1 MKTIRII
8 STILLALTCT
18 AAFSQSTFRK
28 TINIDDRDIGKY
40 ISQTSDGGYII
51 TGETYNSLENIFLA
65 KTDMYGDTLWAK
77 TYESVHQEYAYCVKE
92 TLDEGFIIAAQ
103 TNLGGLKAWIIKTDA
118 TGDTLW
124 TRFLE
129 GRIYNILPTAD
140 SAYLLAGYE
149 DYDSKAVLRKMD
161 QSGELI
167 WTKSYG
173 FSKIFYEM
181 IELSG
186 DRIMVGGLSRLNE
199 APWSTSIELFMTNH
213 NGDSLW
219 VKQYGGVYI
228 YNALSLQNT
237 YDGGYIFSA
246 TKELAFEDANIYLHK
261 VDSLGNTQWTR
272 VFGTFSKNYFQDISR
287 GVVQTPDS
295 GYMLTGRKYMS
306 KGEFRQAQLPWK
318 GNSGMFLLKTD
329 QHGDSLWEKSF
340 DTDTTRT
347 SGYGLI
353 KTADDHIVLCGEE
366 LSPYAPATSNIL
378 LLKVDQEGLITNLAE
393 LKTREKITI
402 TPNPNQGN
410 FRVNILD
417 GDRELMIFDMTGRL
431 ILKQKINPHE
441 SESFQVTDLNKG
453 SYLIQIKSAKAYRTA
468 KVLVL

>member
-77 TYESVHQEYAYCVKE
+77 TYESVHQEYAYCVRE

-124 TRFLE
+124 TRMLE

-149 DYDSKAVLRKMD
+149 TYDSKAVLRKMD

-186 DRIMVGGLSRLNE
+186 DRIMVGGLSRLKE
-199 APWSTSIELFMTNH
+199 APGSTTIELFMTNH
-213 NGDSLW
+213 SGDSLW

-228 YNALSLQNT
+228 YYYLSLQNT

-246 TKELAFEDANIYLHK
+246 TKMLYFEDANIYLHK
-261 VDSLGNTQWTR
+261 VDSVGNTQWTK
-272 VFGTFSKNYFQDISR
+272 VFGEDYISDISQ

-295 GYMLTGRKYMS
+295 GYMLTGEKYM
-306 KGEFRQAQLPWK
+306 LPKK

-431 ILKQKINPHE
+431 IIKQNIKPHE
-441 SESFQVTDLNKG
+441 GNSLQVTDLNKG

>member
-1 MKTIRII
+1 MKTRDII
-8 STILLALTCT
+8 LTILLAMACT

-28 TINIDDRDIGKY
+28 TINIGDRDKGKY
-40 ISQTSDGGYII
+40 IGQTSDGGYII
-51 TGETYNSLENIFLA
+51 TGDTYNYGSLENVFLA

-77 TYESVHQEYAYCVKE
+77 TYDGGHQEYSYCVKE
-92 TLDEGFIIAAQ
+92 TLDEGFIIAAH
-103 TNLGGLKAWIIKTDA
+103 TNLGSRAWIIKTNA

-124 TRFLE
+124 TRMLD

-149 DYDSKAVLRKMD
+149 NYNSEAVLRKMD
-161 QSGELI
+161 QAGELI

-173 FSKIFYEM
+173 FSKIFYELV
-181 IELSG
+181 ELSG
-186 DRIMVGGLSRLNE
+186 DRIMVGGLSEMNE
-199 APWSTSIELFMTNH
+199 LPFSTTIELFMTNH
-213 NGDSLW
+213 SGDSLW
-219 VKQYGGVYI
+219 VKQYGDAYI
-228 YNALSLQNT
+228 YSNLSLQNT
-237 YDGGYIFSA
+237 YDGGYIISA
-246 TKELAFEDANIYLHK
+246 TKTLAFGDGNIYLHK
-261 VDSLGNTQWTR
+261 VDSVGNTQWTK
-272 VFGTFSKNYFQDISR
+272 VFGTFGKNYFQDISH

-295 GYMLTGRKYMS
+295 GYMLTGEKYML
-306 KGEFRQAQLPWK
+306 KGEFRQAHLPGK

-329 QHGDSLWEKSF
+329 QHGDSLWEKNF

-353 KTADDHIVLCGEE
+353 KTADDHIVVCGEE
-366 LSPYAPATSNIL
+366 LSPSAATSNVL

-393 LKTREKITI
+393 VKNQEKIAI
-402 TPNPNQGN
+402 SPNPNQGN

-417 GDRELMIFDMTGRL
+417 GDRELMIYDLTGRL